1 MIDIENVMFNKVATQ
16 LRTNHEGIKVYGE
29 YVAEPASF
37 PCVNM
42 WESSNNIYA
51 ERESNTSLDDYVNVG
66 YTIQVFTN
74 SPTKKADAKAIAH
87 EIDDVMVL
95 HRFRRVLMQQIPNI
109 DRTIYRIELRYTGT
123 VKRTD
128 YGTDEDTIFQVY
140 AR

>member
-1 MIDIENVMFNKVATQ
+1 MIDIENTLFDAVATQ

-42 WESSNNIYA
+42 WENSNNVYA
-51 ERESNTSLDDYVNVG
+51 QLESNTSLDDYVNVG
-66 YTIQVFTN
+66 YTIQIFTN
-74 SPTKKADAKAIAH
+74 TQTKKEDGKALAH
-87 EIDDVMVL
+87 EIDDIML
-95 HRFRRVLMQQIPNI
+95 RYRFRRVLMQQIPNI

-128 YGTDEDTIFQVY
+128 YGDENTTIYNVY
-140 AR
+140 PR

>member
-16 LRTNHEGIKVYGE
+16 LRANHRGISVYSE

-51 ERESNTSLDDYVNVG
+51 ERESNTSLDDYANVG
-66 YTIQVFTN
+66 YTIQIFTN
-74 SPTKKADAKAIAH
+74 SPTRKSDAKAIAH
-87 EIDDVMVL
+87 EIDDIMVL
-95 HRFRRVLMQQIPNI
+95 HRFRRVLFQQIPNI
-109 DRTIYRIELRYTGT
+109 DRTVYRIELRYTGT

-128 YGTDEDTIFQVY
+128 FGTDEDTIFQVY